1 MSDQIPAWFAV
12 AFGVIFAGWWL
23 TVEYRHA
30 LPDPYADEPSKLDV
44 LEKTGHYPHEHRGG
58 AR

>member
-1 MSDQIPAWFAV
+1 MIDTIPAWFAV

-44 LEKTGHYPHEHRGG
+44 LEMTGHFPRGE
-58 AR
+58 A